1 MPHLPLQEDN
11 EMKVKILEKCF
22 TGHGGNMM
30 KGEEHD
36 LPDRTAEKLINR
48 GYAEAASAP
57 KAAPKA
63 KAPKKTTRSVGLE
76 KSETKLEKPE
86 SDK

>member
-1 MPHLPLQEDN
+1 
-11 EMKVKILEKCF
+11 MKVKILEKCF

-36 LPDRTAEKLINR
+36 LPDRTAEKLIKR

-63 KAPKKTTRSVGLE
+63 KAPKKTTRSVGLK
-76 KSETKLEKPE
+76 KSEEKLEKPE
-86 SDK
+86 SDE

>member
-36 LPDRTAEKLINR
+36 LPDRTAEKLIKR
-48 GYAEAASAP
+48 GYAEAAS
-57 KAAPKA
+57 APKA
-63 KAPKKTTRSVGLE
+63 KAPKKTTRSVGLK
-76 KSETKLEKPE
+76 KSEEKLEKPE
-86 SDK
+86 SDE